1 MRLPV
6 TEYHLHDVLEA
17 ACYQI
22 LHGDKY
28 LWNSYG
34 ENCQSVDF
42 STEFAFASVIY
53 DLETLEAR
61 EITVS
66 DTLERNQNYR
76 WRHPDFIQFNEA
88 EYKRRGYASLAAS
101 EAARWT
107 DTDVFIDIL
116 EKMNGMLFNTKFE
129 IDPMIYCNMTWTEQ
143 MKARKLAADQGLTFE
158 AWFVKE
164 LERIIKEDNVD

>member
-6 TEYHLHDVLEA
+6 TEYHLHEVLEA

-66 DTLERNQNYR
+66 DTLGRNQNYR
-76 WRHPDFIQFNEA
+76 WRHPGFIKANEA
-88 EYKRRGYASLAAS
+88 EYKSRGYASLAVS
-101 EAARWT
+101 ESERWT
-107 DTDVFIDIL
+107 DTDVFEDIL
-116 EKMNGMLFNTKFE
+116 EKMNGMLLNHKFE
-129 IDPMIYCNMTWTEQ
+129 IDPMIQVNMSWNEH
-143 MKARKLAADQGLTFE
+143 MKARKIAADQGLTFE

-164 LERIIKEDNVD
+164 LERIIEEKK